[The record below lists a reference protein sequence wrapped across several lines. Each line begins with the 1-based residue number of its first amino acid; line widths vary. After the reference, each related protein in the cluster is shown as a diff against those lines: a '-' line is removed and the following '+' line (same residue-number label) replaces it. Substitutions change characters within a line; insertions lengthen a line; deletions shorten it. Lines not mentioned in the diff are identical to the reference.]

1 MCAGAMVHCRLDRV
15 VFGAPDPKGGAAG
28 GAMNLLQH
36 EGLNHNCTIT
46 AGVGEQQCATV
57 LREFFAEQRAKKAA
71 EKN

>member
-1 MCAGAMVHCRLDRV
+1 MCAGAVVHCRLDRV

-36 EGLNHNCTIT
+36 GGLNHHCTIT
-46 AGVGEQQCATV
+46 AGVSERQCATV

-71 EKN
+71 ERN

>member
-1 MCAGAMVHCRLDRV
+1 
-15 VFGAPDPKGGAAG
+15 
-28 GAMNLLQH
+28 MNLLQH
-36 EGLNHNCTIT
+36 EGLNHHRTIT